1 MAKTIFDLVEAP
13 HIATYY
19 TNNVSNTIPYLGSLL
34 FPVQKQVGLDL
45 SWIRGYNG
53 LPVSLAPSA
62 FDAKA
67 PVRDRIGISKIE
79 SEMPFFR
86 ESFRIGEKERQEL
99 LKVMS
104 GMNAAIIEPII
115 KRIYDDVTNLV
126 DGAAVIP
133 ERMIMQLLSTGKIH
147 VASADGMAYAY
158 DYKHPNKHKA
168 ALTGNKKWSDT
179 ENSDVVGDIMDWT
192 DQVEQ
197 DTGIRPTKAICTRKT
212 WGYIVK
218 NKKIRLD
225 MNPIGGQ
232 SIIVTDRMIKQYLL
246 DKLGLQVSVYNKM
259 FSQAVGNQGEKFFP
273 DEIFSLIPDG
283 KLGTTYYGTT
293 PEEAD
298 LMSGQS
304 QARVSIVNT
313 GVAITTFKEIHPVNS
328 VTVVSEIVLPTFEAI
343 DSVFIAKVG

>member
-1 MAKTIFDLVEAP
+1 MPKTIFDLVEAP

-19 TNNVSNTIPYLGSLL
+19 TTNVSNNIPYLGSLL
-34 FPVQKQVGLDL
+34 FPSQKQVGLDL

-79 SEMPFFR
+79 TEMPFFR

-104 GMNAAIIEPII
+104 GMNAALVEPIV
-115 KRIYDDVTNLV
+115 KKIYDDTKNLV
-126 DGAAVIP
+126 DGADVIN
-133 ERMIMQLLSTGKIH
+133 ERMRMQLLATGKIQ
-147 VASADGMAYAY
+147 VVSKDGVAYAY
-158 DYKHPNKHKA
+158 DYKHPNKHKKT
-168 ALTGNKKWSDT
+168 LTGNAKWSDI
-179 ENSDVVGDIMDWT
+179 ENADVVTNITEWMEL
-192 DQVEQ
+192 VEE
-197 DTGIRPTKAICTRKT
+197 DTGIRPTRAICTRKT

-225 MNPIGGQ
+225 MNPVGGQ
-232 SIIVTDRMIKQYLL
+232 NVIVTDKMIKEYLL
-246 DKLGLQVSVYNKM
+246 DKLGIQVSVYNKM
-259 FSQAVGNQGEKFFP
+259 FSQTVGGQGEKFFP
-273 DEIFSLIPDG
+273 DDTFTLIPEG

-298 LMSGQS
+298 LLSGQS
-304 QARVSIVNT
+304 LAQVSIVNT
-313 GVAITTFKEIHPVNS
+313 GVAITTIKEVHPVNS
-328 VTVVSEIVLPTFEAI
+328 VTIVSEIALPSFESI
-343 DSVFIAKVG
+343 DSVFIAKVA